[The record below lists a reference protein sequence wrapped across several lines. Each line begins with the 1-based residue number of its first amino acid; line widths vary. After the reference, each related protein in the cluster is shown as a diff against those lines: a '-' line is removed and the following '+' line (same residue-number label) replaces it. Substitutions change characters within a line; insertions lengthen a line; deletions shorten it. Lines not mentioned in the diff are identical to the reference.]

1 MYQQNGDGDMTAS
14 KMGQIGGSVSA
25 AGNEARNAYV
35 VEQITA
41 TLIGMLEDRPLEEIS
56 ISELCVRAQVG
67 RASFYRN
74 FSGKEDVLRRRV
86 RHLFA
91 TWGESHQQ
99 EGDASVSALVRSLF
113 AHFEENRSFYRLLE
127 SRGLIH
133 LIEDAMLAGVGFDPA
148 GPKEAAY
155 TSAYAAYV
163 LYGWTAVWFRRG
175 MRESADELA
184 DMLEAAGL

>member
-1 MYQQNGDGDMTAS
+1 M
-14 KMGQIGGSVSA
+14 
-25 AGNEARNAYV
+25 
-35 VEQITA
+35 
-41 TLIGMLEDRPLEEIS
+41 
-56 ISELCVRAQVG
+56 
-67 RASFYRN
+67 
-74 FSGKEDVLRRRV
+74 
-86 RHLFA
+86 
-91 TWGESHQQ
+91 WGESHQQ
-99 EGDASVSALVRSLF
+99 EGDASVSAVARSLF